1 MTTVLLVSV
10 CIQVI
15 YDTYTRFAGK
25 QYTEFEMLHSPG
37 NKRKYGAINRGTMYE
52 IAQGYA
58 GADTSPM
65 PVFFSRGSD
74 TGTTVICK
82 KMAAHPIIC
91 ECPYTNS
98 EMYL

>member
-1 MTTVLLVSV
+1 
-10 CIQVI
+10 
-15 YDTYTRFAGK
+15 
-25 QYTEFEMLHSPG
+25 
-37 NKRKYGAINRGTMYE
+37 MYE

-58 GADTSPM
+58 GADTLASPM
-65 PVFFSRGSD
+65 PVFLSS
-74 TGTTVICK
+74 GTTVICK